1 MAMIFVFILSS
12 KYGVMKQSP
21 TQSLLA
27 FRSAG
32 QRQPKSHEA
41 ESIVDRTQPFTIN
54 SANNYKT
61 GELDP
66 RKLFKGRVRL
76 LTGFLIKSW
85 NFAKLFNLQIPI
97 DSSRV
102 LSYHLQVVI

>member
-12 KYGVMKQSP
+12 KHGVMKQSP
-21 TQSLLA
+21 THSLLA

-32 QRQPKSHEA
+32 QRQPKSQKTLAARLSRGA
-41 ESIVDRTQPFTIN
+41 ESMVVRTQPLTIN

-61 GELDP
+61 RELDL
-66 RKLFKGRVRL
+66 RKLFKGRFRL

-85 NFAKLFNLQIPI
+85 NLQNCF
-97 DSSRV
+97 
-102 LSYHLQVVI
+102 